1 MNASGPGTPR
11 TVRRPCL
18 PSHPPIAG
26 QRHAGTGFQITLERN
41 GTRRTTELPLTSSTI
56 GQLKLEAEMR
66 KLSMG
71 QLLAEVA
78 TMAIKKGMIE
88 EILREPAQE
97 RASAIAEP
105 AGLQNFA

>member
-1 MNASGPGTPR
+1 MSNASDPGTPR
-11 TVRRPCL
+11 TVRRPYL

-26 QRHAGTGFQITLERN
+26 QRRPGTGFQITLERN

-71 QLLAEVA
+71 QLLADVA

-88 EILREPAQE
+88 AILHEPAPE
-97 RASAIAEP
+97 RAPPFQPENS
-105 AGLQNFA
+105 